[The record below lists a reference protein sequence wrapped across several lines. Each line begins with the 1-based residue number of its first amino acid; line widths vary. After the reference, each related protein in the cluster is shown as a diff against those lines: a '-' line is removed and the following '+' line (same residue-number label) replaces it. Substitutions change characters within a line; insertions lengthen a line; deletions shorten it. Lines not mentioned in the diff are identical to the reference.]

1 MLFRSRQITVLFD
14 QGSLGSPV
22 ASIDAGALGWPG
34 TRTGCDLLA
43 YYLVDRG
50 TLTWDTIPTA
60 WDAWTSWDGPSIGTI
75 TYEHSLIDLGS
86 SASRRIR
93 AGHVASG
100 SVAAQYQSSTDG
112 VSYTA
117 WASLPSGAT
126 TFRYLRVRWT
136 VTGDMPVLYRAQIR
150 IYN

>member
-1 MLFRSRQITVLFD
+1 MSSMD
-14 QGSLGSPV
+14 
-22 ASIDAGALGWPG
+22 
-34 TRTGCDLLA
+34 
-43 YYLVDRG
+43 DRKQR
-50 TLTWDTIPTA
+50 L
-60 WDAWTSWDGPSIGTI
+60 
-75 TYEHSLIDLGS
+75 HSLIDLGS